1 MPAAGWHA
9 CCKCCLSNAIRFI
22 HLRASGIAFRTH
34 LKQEIAMNRKLILP
48 AAIAASILGVTATVP
63 VTLAQ
68 TADQAKPTMEHR
80 SDKAQSTMENRGDK
94 AKGAIKDAWLD
105 GKLESAYLFN
115 EHLSPFDIDTDV
127 NNGVVHLTGSV
138 DSDIDRDLAE
148 EIAKSIEGVTDVK
161 NDLVVDKAK
170 ARAARDRDDEASDER
185 SGFRQAVGNA
195 TLTARIKTQLLA
207 NSNTSGMAVDVDS
220 DNGTVTLSGT
230 VDSDEEKELIARIAE
245 NTSGTDS
252 VNNQLMV
259 EYEAEEDAE

>member
-1 MPAAGWHA
+1 
-9 CCKCCLSNAIRFI
+9 
-22 HLRASGIAFRTH
+22 
-34 LKQEIAMNRKLILP
+34 MNRKRILP

-68 TADQAKPTMEHR
+68 TADQAHPTMEHR
-80 SDKAQSTMENRGDK
+80 GDSDQ

-127 NNGVVHLTGSV
+127 SNGVVHLTGSV
-138 DSDIDRDLAE
+138 ESDIDRDLAG
-148 EIAKSIEGVTDVK
+148 EIAKSIDGVSDVK
-161 NDLVVDKAK
+161 NDLVVDQAN
-170 ARAARDRDDEASDER
+170 ARTARNDDDASRER
-185 SGFRQAVGNA
+185 SGFRESVSNA
-195 TLTARIKTQLLA
+195 TLTAKIKSQLLA

-220 DNGTVTLSGT
+220 DNGNVTLSGS

-252 VNNQLMV
+252 VDNQLMV
-259 EYEAEEDAE
+259 ENEAEEDAE

>member
-1 MPAAGWHA
+1 
-9 CCKCCLSNAIRFI
+9 
-22 HLRASGIAFRTH
+22 
-34 LKQEIAMNRKLILP
+34 MNRKLILP

-80 SDKAQSTMENRGDK
+80 GEHAESTMEHRGDK

-127 NNGVVHLTGSV
+127 DNGVVRLTGSV

-148 EIAKSIEGVTDVK
+148 EIAKSIDGVTDVK

-170 ARAARDRDDEASDER
+170 ARVARDDDASHER
-185 SGFRQAVGNA
+185 SGFRQAVSNA
-195 TLTARIKTQLLA
+195 TLTAKIKTQLLT

-220 DNGTVTLSGT
+220 VNGNVTLSGT

-252 VNNQLMV
+252 VDNQLMV
-259 EYEAEEDAE
+259 DEAEEDAE